1 MEFGQWGR
9 GDLFPF
15 AGEEAPVT
23 SSSRSRDPDS
33 VDWTFPGPW
42 LELPEDLARR
52 ATKCLG
58 DATEPLEL
66 EIWPERQGEVPRGP
80 SAVETALEGRHFQV
94 KAWGE
99 QMYGTLVDLPCFVES
114 HILPPQ
120 NASQAL
126 YKSANV
132 EQMLIVHREE
142 ELPDTDRLERKTF
155 RWRSGLT
162 PATANVVERWKGVPP
177 SNSIFAPPLIREA
190 TKALKSRL
198 DRSDFT
204 YEEEAEVDEA
214 FCAKIRQEEPQN
226 VWVPPEGLRAPMRDP
241 PAASAPSSGHGTG
254 TAASQPP
261 SQLEGSASEV
271 SLQSGVKASGA
282 LSTGA
287 TPKPGLRLKLGGR
300 DKMDRTHVFPCDRHR
315 LQEPKGSGCF
325 GSGDA
330 AEGSEW
336 ATPPPSAV
344 VRCENGALRTRI
356 QVLSR
361 ETSATQAGKPVPS
374 IASGCFVGP
383 INPMGCALSS
393 PVELIRVQ
401 RQGSSAFRCAV
412 AEMQGWRVGHEDA
425 HAMRCEGSS
434 ATCLVFDGH
443 GGDGAALFAAPEL
456 CEDLYKG
463 EKAPDV
469 PSDAHIEGSFAHVDQ
484 KLRGYFQEHAEKDSG
499 TTVVG
504 AVCARTK
511 DNSYTVKLLNCGD
524 SRAVIV
530 RNPKDEESNS
540 VSIRRPSH
548 IEALACLGAGGT
560 GNPAKGIDGRPIEDD
575 SSPSGKPGRRAGK
588 TEEEMSQIHKDIP
601 NSLGSAFDTFLVR
614 PAWDLKQE
622 TANTCNRRLT
632 GGEQRRTHPYLSKLP
647 SEWFESRNGRDPF
660 PNASEGPIYKPKGR
674 AKVREKLDKLTDEVV
689 EPLCKGLPGSRDS
702 MKQYTRGSL
711 KLSDLS
717 ELMKHYDQLAGYDP
731 DNREVPQDTL
741 FCGPVEEETWRMR
754 RKLKTG
760 MYTHRISANYS
771 CNESQFSSHA
781 QARFYLQPCDETAP
795 TREEAPFVP
804 RKLNKLGIML
814 TGPVGRFKWS
824 FPGPVGQRVRQGRL
838 IPRSLVVVETIDH
851 KPDHPTEKQR
861 IETAG
866 GTVSFEDPPR
876 LDGSLAVSRG
886 LGDFEYKADG
896 KRTVGEQ
903 KVSCIPDIYEVSSL
917 APGTLCILGCDGIW
931 DVMTAEQVAQ
941 LVCEALATDLD
952 LGDIA
957 AEILRQCLQRNSRD
971 NMTCMI
977 MHFADG
983 SDWANF
989 PDEMKNY
996 DKLANGDHDED
1007 VQSHYASFLS
1017 TAKFPAQAVACD
1029 VCQRWLVQM
1038 QQCTCKQTFY
1048 CSRHCQKKG
1057 WKVHSAVCPTKLD
1070 GAKRESA
1077 AA

>member
-1 MEFGQWGR
+1 MW
-9 GDLFPF
+9 LFPYDIKTTIF
-15 AGEEAPVT
+15 
-23 SSSRSRDPDS
+23 SDS
-33 VDWTFPGPW
+33 FGSWRP
-42 LELPEDLARR
+42 R
-52 ATKCLG
+52 AAG

-315 LQEPKGSGCF
+315 LRV
-325 GSGDA
+325 GDA
-330 AEGSEW
+330 TTFRRGAMREW
-336 ATPPPSAV
+336 DPFVPAFKKPFV
-344 VRCENGALRTRI
+344 QALRTRI

-575 SSPSGKPGRRAGK
+575 SSPSGK
-588 TEEEMSQIHKDIP
+588 
-601 NSLGSAFDTFLVR
+601 
-614 PAWDLKQE
+614 
-622 TANTCNRRLT
+622 
-632 GGEQRRTHPYLSKLP
+632 
-647 SEWFESRNGRDPF
+647 
-660 PNASEGPIYKPKGR
+660 
-674 AKVREKLDKLTDEVV
+674 
-689 EPLCKGLPGSRDS
+689 
-702 MKQYTRGSL
+702 
-711 KLSDLS
+711 
-717 ELMKHYDQLAGYDP
+717 
-731 DNREVPQDTL
+731 
-741 FCGPVEEETWRMR
+741 
-754 RKLKTG
+754 
-760 MYTHRISANYS
+760 
-771 CNESQFSSHA
+771 
-781 QARFYLQPCDETAP
+781 
-795 TREEAPFVP
+795 
-804 RKLNKLGIML
+804 
-814 TGPVGRFKWS
+814 
-824 FPGPVGQRVRQGRL
+824 
-838 IPRSLVVVETIDH
+838 SLVVVETIDH